1 LGRLHVY
8 RKYAPEL
15 FDRILEA
22 TDRLLS
28 IRRRIQYNITPPFLG
43 DKDVSG
49 RLCVDIYGTLVTFES
64 LVNPLPTK
72 WPHGAKGRQWFS
84 TPFGGAFAWSLMR
97 FGRCP
102 TVLKGLTL
110 QSDKVLVTEIL
121 KDFEVFLLGNFAAVV
136 KCTTS
141 PQQFRKTP
149 NVVLTKAQITST
161 TPTMIATDSST
172 DTTDQKTNGCVV
184 SVLPCLST
192 SSSASPQTAASA
204 AQSVSAAFAL
214 HSSSCRPMTS

>member
-1 LGRLHVY
+1 MRTNKINQPNGIMTDSENFKIDSRSFNLLGRLHVH

-22 TDRLLS
+22 TDRLLG
-28 IRRRIQYNITPPFLG
+28 IRRRIQYDIMPPFLG

-49 RLCVDIYGTLVTFES
+49 RLCVDIYGMLVTFES
-64 LVNPLPTK
+64 LV
-72 WPHGAKGRQWFS
+72 
-84 TPFGGAFAWSLMR
+84 
-97 FGRCP
+97 
-102 TVLKGLTL
+102 TL

-121 KDFEVFLLGNFAAVV
+121 EDFEVFLFGNFAAVV

-149 NVVLTKAQITST
+149 NVVLTKAQTTST
-161 TPTMIATDSST
+161 TPTMFATDSST

-184 SVLPCLST
+184 SALPCLST
-192 SSSASPQTAASA
+192 SSTASPPIAASA
-204 AQSVSAAFAL
+204 APSVSSAFAL
-214 HSSSCRPMTS
+214 QSSSCRPMTS